1 MPQYFELEIVLQEVH
16 PRVRRRLLLPASASF
31 FTLHTA
37 IQESFGWT
45 DAHVWEFRLPTFR
58 GRPIAGLPGG
68 EEWDRPTPLAGQV
81 KLSAYFWGIR
91 ATEWCEYVYDFGDD
105 WVHDVKLIAPRIEK
119 ESFKRRLIGG
129 EGVAPPE
136 DCGGPGGYEEVQ
148 RFLATGED
156 TVGGDPEGLRAWLG
170 GWTPGGFDLA
180 AAKAAFDR

>member
-1 MPQYFELEIVLQEVH
+1 MPKVFELEIVLQEVH

-45 DAHVWEFRLPTFR
+45 DAHLWEFRLPTFR

-105 WVHDVKLIAPRIEK
+105 WVHDVKLVAPRIEK
-119 ESFKRRLIGG
+119 ETFKRRLIGG

-136 DCGGPGGYEEVQ
+136 DCGGPGGYAELQ

-156 TVGGDPEGLRAWLG
+156 RLGGDPEGLRAWLG